1 MTRTPPAASTRPRLP
16 SPAVAP
22 RASRTRSRLAAA
34 LAAVALVA
42 GALAPAAAPAAVRVK
57 ELAAVQGTRENQ
69 LFGYGIVVGLA
80 GTGDTERVL
89 FTQQSVANM
98 LGKLGIRLDPAQVR
112 ARNVA
117 AVMVTGRLPAYTR
130 PGSTLDVTVASMGN
144 ARSIAGGVLLLTP
157 LTAADGQVYA
167 VAQGSVQVGGYLAG
181 APGAWTSK
189 NTPTAGRIPSGAT
202 VERAV
207 LPAIAGDALV
217 LGLHNPDFTTASRIA
232 IAVNGALGQGS
243 ARAVDAAAV
252 EVKVP
257 DAMKEDTVG
266 LLARLEALEVEADRR
281 AKVVVSERTGT
292 VVAGSNVRLRA
303 ATVAH
308 GGLRVSVQR
317 VPVVSQPA
325 PFSAGTTVST
335 QQTYT
340 SAEEEGRGAVA
351 LPDTSTVADLA
362 TALNLLGAKPR
373 DLIAV
378 LEGLKAAGAL
388 DAELEVL

>member
-1 MTRTPPAASTRPRLP
+1 MTRTPDLPAPRPRPAAPGRRH
-16 SPAVAP
+16 
-22 RASRTRSRLAAA
+22 RAAARALAGLALAA
-34 LAAVALVA
+34 LAALPS
-42 GALAPAAAPAAVRVK
+42 APAAAVRVK
-57 ELAAVQGTRENQ
+57 ELAAVQGSRENQ
-69 LFGYGIVVGLA
+69 LIGYGIVVGLA

-117 AVMVTGRLPAYTR
+117 AVMVTARLPAFTR
-130 PGSTLDVTVASMGN
+130 PGATLDVTVASMGN

-157 LTAADGQVYA
+157 LAAADGQVYA

-189 NTPTAGRIPSGAT
+189 NTPTAGRVPSGAT
-202 VERAV
+202 VERPV
-207 LPAIAGDALV
+207 LPSLSGDALV
-217 LGLHNPDFTTASRIA
+217 LGLHSPDFTTASRIA
-232 IAVNGALGQGS
+232 AAVNGALGQGS
-243 ARAVDAAAV
+243 ARALDAAAV

-257 DAMKEDTVG
+257 EAMKEDTVG

-292 VVAGSNVRLRA
+292 VVAGASVRLRA
-303 ATVAH
+303 ATVAQ
-308 GGLRVSVQR
+308 GGLKVSVQR
-317 VPVVSQPA
+317 VPIVSQPA
-325 PFSAGTTVST
+325 PFSAGTTVQT

-362 TALNLLGAKPR
+362 GALNLLGVKPR
-373 DLIAV
+373 DLIAI
-378 LEGLKAAGAL
+378 LEALKAAGAL